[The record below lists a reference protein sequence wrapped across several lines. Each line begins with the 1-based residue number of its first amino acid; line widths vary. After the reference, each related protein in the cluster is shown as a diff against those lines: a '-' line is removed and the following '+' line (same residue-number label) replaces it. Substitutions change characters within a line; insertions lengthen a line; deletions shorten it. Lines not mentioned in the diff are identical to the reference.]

1 MDYLPFV
8 PASDCAQAAS
18 QPGSCRLAA
27 GQAVRMRA
35 RQDGRLRVMQGP
47 VWLTF
52 DNAAHDAS
60 VQAGD
65 HVLSAGDSVLLRAG
79 QSMVMQAWARQGQAQ
94 VQWEAAPVAKAL
106 PVFGAASR
114 RGVRLSRLA
123 RLVQRLARGPASAP
137 LACGR

>member
-8 PASDCAQAAS
+8 PAGDCAQAAS
-18 QPGSCRLAA
+18 QPGSFRLAA
-27 GQAVRMRA
+27 SQAVRMRA
-35 RQDGRLRVMQGP
+35 RQAGRLRVMQGP